1 MPGSRTLDNIIQ
13 LVYFH
18 YCKGKTAKELA
29 EMFSVKLRTV
39 YNIINRAEKE
49 DRIHLR
55 CSQGRPNKLTPREVR
70 KIIRKIDENP
80 YTSTRSLAVELEKD
94 CGVQIS
100 HETVRKVLLEHKYSS
115 RVARKKPLLSTF
127 NINKRFSFAKEHVLY
142 PIEYWDD
149 VIFCD
154 ETKIMLY
161 YNEGPN
167 RVWRKPLEAL
177 CYKNIIP
184 TVKFGKLS
192 VTVWGCISSKG
203 VGILRFIDET
213 MDKEYYLDIL
223 KTELVQS
230 ATKFGFIDPSNRN
243 KLNFKLYQDN
253 DPKHKSYLCRSW
265 ALYNCAKVIDTPAYS
280 PDLNPIENLWAH
292 LKKRVARRSPKS
304 KEQLKAFIQEEWENI
319 PNEYD
324 VKKLISSMKR
334 RLQAVL
340 DAKGFHTKY

>member
-1 MPGSRTLDNIIQ
+1 
-13 LVYFH
+13 
-18 YCKGKTAKELA
+18 
-29 EMFSVKLRTV
+29 
-39 YNIINRAEKE
+39 
-49 DRIHLR
+49 
-55 CSQGRPNKLTPREVR
+55 
-70 KIIRKIDENP
+70 
-80 YTSTRSLAVELEKD
+80 
-94 CGVQIS
+94 
-100 HETVRKVLLEHKYSS
+100 
-115 RVARKKPLLSTF
+115 
-127 NINKRFSFAKEHVLY
+127 
-142 PIEYWDD
+142 
-149 VIFCD
+149 
-154 ETKIMLY
+154 
-161 YNEGPN
+161 
-167 RVWRKPLEAL
+167 
-177 CYKNIIP
+177 
-184 TVKFGKLS
+184 
-192 VTVWGCISSKG
+192 
-203 VGILRFIDET
+203 

-253 DPKHKSYLCRSW
+253 DPKHKSFLCRSW